1 MKLSKLYTNMFK
13 EEIIEN
19 LIFSLNIDSVITTS
33 VSLEKVLVLRKKD
46 LRETSRLIKIRKYK
60 V

>member
-1 MKLSKLYTNMFK
+1 MFK